1 MRPTGHVS
9 IREDRSVPGGG
20 HAEVRIAGVQATA
33 DRANFH
39 VRRLNYEKNNL
50 GPEGWQGPEA
60 EWTPLAVRQD
70 GTDLVV
76 SVGPDVVDRIE
87 VGMPVEIEFPGLGV
101 SSTAPW
107 PDISPSAYSR
117 AGRSGTPARRTR
129 TGLVAPPPPPPPA
142 EPEPEPAPVLVAE
155 PPPEPPATEDDAGA
169 RTGSRGWAIALGAL
183 LFLLLAGGGAAYVLV
198 TDDELRQRM
207 AAWLPFLEDAQPGG
221 EEDAVADEDEAVV
234 EEAEPAAAP
243 APVAVVSEPDPPPV
257 TDEPPEPA
265 DAEPAPEPDTAE
277 QDDGLPCLPEP
288 GAWEPCVAQIMSE
301 GRPNEEVFDLAQRY
315 LEAED
320 PQMAIGL
327 YRELMTRRR
336 LTEAVLEIG
345 KMYDPRYYAP
355 HTSAFSEPNAER
367 AIRYYRQAEA
377 AGDDTAERMLEGL
390 RLWLEGQAENGSAEA
405 QRLLNAQFQ

>member
-1 MRPTGHVS
+1 MRPNGHVS

-20 HAEVRIAGVQATA
+20 HAEVRIAGVQATV

-87 VGMPVEIEFPGLGV
+87 VGMPVEIEFPALGV
-101 SSTAPW
+101 TATTPW

-117 AGRSGTPARRTR
+117 ADRSGTPARRTR
-129 TGLVAPPPPPPPA
+129 TGVVAPPPPPPAA
-142 EPEPEPAPVLVAE
+142 EPEPVPELVAE
-155 PPPEPPATEDDAGA
+155 PATPEPAVAEDDGDAKSGP
-169 RTGSRGWAIALGAL
+169 RGWAIALGAL
-183 LFLLLAGGGAAYVLV
+183 LFLLLAGGGGAYVLV
-198 TDDELRQRM
+198 TDDDLRQRM
-207 AAWLPFLEDAQPGG
+207 AAWLPFLEEEQPAA
-221 EEDAVADEDEAVV
+221 EEEPVTELEEPVV
-234 EEAEPAAAP
+234 EEAEPAVAAAP
-243 APVAVVSEPDPPPV
+243 VPAAIVPEPDPPSV
-257 TDEPPEPA
+257 ADDPPEPA
-265 DAEPAPEPDTAE
+265 EAEPEAAE
-277 QDDGLPCLPEP
+277 GDEGLPCLPEP

-301 GRPNEEVFDLAQRY
+301 GRPNEEIFDLAQRY

-377 AGDDTAERMLEGL
+377 AGDETAGRMLEGL
-390 RLWLEGQAENGSAEA
+390 RLWLEGQAENGNAEA
-405 QRLLNAQFQ
+405 RRLLNAQFQ